1 MSTRLDLTFP
11 DLCDKNS
18 AVFQLSIFHFRKL
31 TIAGDLLN
39 NSRDFIIQSWGTL
52 SKTLL

>member
-18 AVFQLSIFHFRKL
+18 VVFQLRIFYFRNL
-31 TIAGDLLN
+31 TIGDLLN
-39 NSRDFIIQSWGTL
+39 NSRDFIIQLRGTL
-52 SKTLL
+52 SKIFL